1 MIKPEIHLADLIRAL
16 RVMTPDEEA
25 RKQIASMLGFEF
37 VPAISK
43 PVPPPDS
50 ILPKQ
55 VREPAQAKT
64 KSQRSKLREEGTIG
78 FTVDVIEES
87 VPVKVPALQL
97 PEAFQEK
104 SEEDEPAPTFFPLLA
119 PLWTRAIITKMLS
132 VETSDG
138 PPDIAKLIEIISS
151 NQPLKQIPRLSSP
164 TLRQGVQVLIDR
176 GPGLVPY
183 QRDQVFLLE
192 QLDLLAGRDQVH
204 VWEFVGTPL
213 KQADAVSQPRL
224 SCYRLPPPG
233 TPILMLTDLGVAA
246 PPFEVEVATPEEWL
260 EFVQYVRQAKYQ
272 LLVLTPYHPI
282 RCPNALKDDV
292 RIIQWDRETS
302 VSTVLRALS

>member
-1 MIKPEIHLADLIRAL
+1 MIRPRIQLADLIRAL
-16 RVMTPDEEA
+16 RVMAPDEEA

-37 VPAISK
+37 APEPSK
-43 PVPPPDS
+43 PLPPSDP

-55 VREPAQAKT
+55 TRRPAQGKT
-64 KSQRSKLREEGTIG
+64 KSRRPKVKGDTLG

-87 VPVKVPALQL
+87 VPVKVPAWEL
-97 PEAFQEK
+97 PEPFQEK
-104 SEEDEPAPTFFPLLA
+104 SEEGEPAPAFFPLLA

-138 PPDIAKLIEIISS
+138 LPDIAKLIEIISS
-151 NQPLKQIPRLSSP
+151 NRPLKEIPRLSLP

-183 QRDQVFLLE
+183 LRDQRLLLE
-192 QLDLLAGRDQVH
+192 QLELLVGKDQVH
-204 VWEFVGTPL
+204 LWEFVGTPL
-213 KQADAVSQPRL
+213 KHADAVSPL
-224 SCYRLPPPG
+224 PHSSYRLPPSG
-233 TPILMLTDLGVAA
+233 MPILMLSDLGIGA
-246 PPFEVEVATPEEWL
+246 PPFEAEVATPEEWL
-260 EFVQYVRQAKYQ
+260 EFVMKVREAKYE
-272 LLVLTPYHPI
+272 LLILTPYPPI
-282 RCPNALKDDV
+282 RCPSALKDHV